1 MMIAAISSSL
11 YYEGGQPSYRN
22 LFMLRSL
29 ATCHFFD
36 GRGIVANP
44 RTEGRF
50 NKSYYGDLSE
60 VIRNFWLNSWR
71 KGEAETALLSPQ
83 TVS

>member
-1 MMIAAISSSL
+1 MSKSFVKTSMMTAALFQVVFIMKMDN
-11 YYEGGQPSYRN
+11 QAYRN
-22 LFMLRSL
+22 YLNAKGVWQL
-29 ATCHFFD
+29 CHFFD

-60 VIRNFWLNSWR
+60 VIWEFLTKFLR
-71 KGEAETALLSPQ
+71 KR
-83 TVS
+83 